1 MISWRGFFT
10 VVFGFAV
17 CILFAACFNHEP
29 APLPSDEVLR
39 RTVLNSQ
46 TVDSVAYLGTAGFQ
60 ITGKYFSSGSLAIHG
75 VLRNIDRSFYLQSDL
90 NVVLS
95 SNPASP
101 KNIIVM
107 SLSSPSPGEL
117 FIRVDSAN
125 VMLQT
130 PASFS
135 GNVLGKWWRVN
146 SGSGSANRGGGA
158 IPDPGL
164 MNVYSSA
171 IKVTSGGLEKELGGR
186 YVYHYQVDI
195 EPETLLKFAP
205 LTSYSSV
212 PEARGEIWIDAETFR
227 LDRAKWFLKQFPTQ
241 TGLATAAIDLNF
253 NNYNR
258 ASAIIMPDESAPVM
272 PVNTI
277 FAIFYPS

>member
-10 VVFGFAV
+10 VAFGCGA
-17 CILFAACFNHEP
+17 CIMLTACFNHEP

-46 TVDSVAYLGTAGFQ
+46 TVDSVAYLGTAGFK
-60 ITGKYFSSGSLAIHG
+60 IAGKYFSSGSLAVRG
-75 VLRNIDRSFYLQSDL
+75 VLRNIDRSFSLQSDL
-90 NVVLS
+90 NVMLGS
-95 SNPASP
+95 DPAVPNS
-101 KNIIVM
+101 IIAV

-117 FIRVDSAN
+117 FVRVDNAN
-125 VMLQT
+125 VRFQN

-135 GNVLGKWWRVN
+135 GNILGKWWRLN
-146 SGSGSANRGGGA
+146 SGSGSARSSGA

-171 IKVTSGGLEKELGGR
+171 IKVMAGGLEKESGGR

-195 EPETLLKFAP
+195 APETLLKFAP
-205 LTSYSSV
+205 LTPYSSV

-241 TGLATAAIDLNF
+241 IGLATAAIDLNF